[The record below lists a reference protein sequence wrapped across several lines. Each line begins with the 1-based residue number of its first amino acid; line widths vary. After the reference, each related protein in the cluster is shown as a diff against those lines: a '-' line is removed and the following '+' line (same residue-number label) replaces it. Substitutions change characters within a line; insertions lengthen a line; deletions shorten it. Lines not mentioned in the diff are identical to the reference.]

1 MKKSL
6 LQEERRAGARHEDNP
21 EEHQADT
28 PVSNTDTTQEES
40 PVNTPDTTQE
50 DSTVNTPDPTQ
61 EDSTVNTPGSTQESP
76 QEEAPAVVNSATS
89 FQDAGEACIPDS
101 QGRYGSSQGAN
112 TQQIEYGYQL
122 EIKPDVS
129 FQTVTY
135 QIMPEVERRVSGIV
149 VPVMFEQA
157 CSRSGTRRRLEVDG
171 FTSYPPDK
179 VITDEKCQVTLRN
192 SENNCYVVVGDA
204 TVFSQNELD
213 DEILD
218 RAREFVAK
226 SMNEGMFDQI
236 HEGIVGVSYY
246 GDSTGND
253 PQSTVTKSTAEDDSL
268 NPAVIW
274 GPIVGAVVLV
284 AAIAALFV
292 RHNRQ
297 RNQTPKPLGTDPLGI
312 RPSTRDDYLHREF
325 SQQTRSSWDVLQH
338 STTPKKEELGIS
350 ARGLADSPH
359 EFVEIPKSSW
369 DVLQQSSSSQ
379 QQIPLQGMP
388 TQFIEDSSR
397 FIDLGGAQQGE
408 QWEDE
413 SVLTG

>member
-1 MKKSL
+1 MVPRKAPIRNRLSMDISWKSSL
-6 LQEERRAGARHEDNP
+6 MFLSRLSRTKSCPRWNDASVGLWCQSCLNK
-21 EEHQADT
+21 
-28 PVSNTDTTQEES
+28 
-40 PVNTPDTTQE
+40 
-50 DSTVNTPDPTQ
+50 
-61 EDSTVNTPGSTQESP
+61 
-76 QEEAPAVVNSATS
+76 PAVDLEPEDDLKWMASLPIRPTRLLLMVS
-89 FQDAGEACIPDS
+89 IPVWC
-101 QGRYGSSQGAN
+101 Y
-112 TQQIEYGYQL
+112 L
-122 EIKPDVS
+122 V
-129 FQTVTY
+129 
-135 QIMPEVERRVSGIV
+135 
-149 VPVMFEQA
+149 A
-157 CSRSGTRRRLEVDG
+157 CS
-171 FTSYPPDK
+171 FHIYSYHH
-179 VITDEKCQVTLRN
+179 ITVALFLITEKCQVTLRN